1 MKMER
6 ETFRATVRELA
17 RERRWGEFSTG
28 LEGAA
33 GSFWALHATPLQC
46 RDVIVRPSL
55 LARLLI
61 VLVSNSSSSSIS
73 DRRT

>member
-17 RERRWGEFSTG
+17 RERTMGEFSTG
-28 LEGAA
+28 FWRGLQAA
-33 GSFWALHATPLQC
+33 LGVACNAPPV

-61 VLVSNSSSSSIS
+61 VLELVLVL
-73 DRRT
+73 DF